1 LGDSRPTEAMRIDDS
16 GNVGIGTEAPASLL
30 EVSKNQN
37 DETAISIANVN
48 TGTAGHAELLLK
60 NSNGNVG
67 GLRAHSSGFTT
78 SNSSEA
84 DGFTIESYR
93 QILHLVAS
101 NDKDIKFWN
110 GTSNNVTFKNGG
122 NVGIGETAPDAPLT
136 ISGSGANGYA
146 ISIKDGQVDH
156 GMTSNHETDTY
167 AAISKVADA
176 TGGFRVEGYTEA
188 KVGVLLDG
196 ISTTDNTAKST
207 SAEANVMIRAWKK
220 SGTGWNTIEG
230 NGNIFAMGN
239 GNAIRVI
246 FDEDGDIHTSAD
258 QTGGLSGTY
267 DEYND
272 AHLLRA
278 LDIAKNDVNP
288 MSGLI
293 RTKFDEF
300 VEYNHETLAKL
311 KLVGREKDGTPNHF
325 INVTGMQRLHNG
337 AIWQQ
342 HTEME
347 KIKELMYDT
356 MVELIGKEQADKKL
370 EKHDIKLLDESLD
383 ITDSLWLKAKNK
395 VKSLFKV
402 VKD

>member
-1 LGDSRPTEAMRIDDS
+1 
-16 GNVGIGTEAPASLL
+16 
-30 EVSKNQN
+30 
-37 DETAISIANVN
+37 
-48 TGTAGHAELLLK
+48 
-60 NSNGNVG
+60 
-67 GLRAHSSGFTT
+67 
-78 SNSSEA
+78 
-84 DGFTIESYR
+84 
-93 QILHLVAS
+93 
-101 NDKDIKFWN
+101 
-110 GTSNNVTFKNGG
+110 
-122 NVGIGETAPDAPLT
+122 
-136 ISGSGANGYA
+136 
-146 ISIKDGQVDH
+146 
-156 GMTSNHETDTY
+156 MT
-167 AAISKVADA
+167 
-176 TGGFRVEGYTEA
+176 
-188 KVGVLLDG
+188 
-196 ISTTDNTAKST
+196 
-207 SAEANVMIRAWKK
+207 
-220 SGTGWNTIEG
+220 
-230 NGNIFAMGN
+230 
-239 GNAIRVI
+239 
-246 FDEDGDIHTSAD
+246 
-258 QTGGLSGTY
+258 GTY

-383 ITDSLWLKAKNK
+383 VTDSLWSKAKNK